1 MQLNRA
7 NLNSV
12 FTAVSTRFLRAYN
25 AQRDDAW
32 RRFVQVER
40 METDRLEMPFLE
52 QITGMREWTDA
63 RVVQNL
69 RAECLTVTSR
79 RFELTYGI
87 PRTAIEDDTYG
98 VYGSLFESMAVQAAN
113 LPEDI
118 ITELIEKAAAAEW
131 ADGKKFSS
139 ADRKYGKATIANTTS
154 AALSR
159 DSFKAAYDAMTA
171 YRGHGGTP
179 LKVRPTVLVHGP
191 ALRWTVKALF
201 DNPQAEQGTAGAVL
215 PNDLHNIV
223 DHVEMPGITGGKW
236 LLLQDSA
243 PYRPVVYF
251 DRIAPD
257 RLVRRDREEDANVF
271 DQDQFLYGCRGRGGA
286 AFVLPHLAYLGN
298 PA

>member
-7 NLNSV
+7 NLNTV

-32 RRFVQVER
+32 RRFVQVEH

-52 QITGMREWTDA
+52 QITGMREWVDT

-69 RAECLTVTSR
+69 RADSLTVTSR

-98 VYGSLFESMAVQAAN
+98 VYGSLFESMAVQAAR

-118 ITELIEKAAAAEW
+118 VTELIEGAESASW
-131 ADGKKFSS
+131 VDGGSFFSTT
-139 ADRKYGKATIANTTS
+139 RKYGRSPIANMTRQ
-154 AALSR
+154 ALTR
-159 DSFKAAYDAMTA
+159 ESFKAAYDAMTA
-171 YRGHGGTP
+171 YRGHGGAS

-201 DNPQAEQGTAGAVL
+201 DNPQTEQGEAGAVV

-223 DHVEMPGITGGKW
+223 GHVEMSGITGGRW

-243 PYRPVVYF
+243 PFRPIVYF
-251 DRIAPD
+251 ERIAPN

-271 DQDQFLYGCRGRGGA
+271 DQDQFVYGCRGRGGA

-298 PA
+298 PS